1 MPITTAQNGCD
12 ALAPEAQAGDLQKP
26 SDAEL
31 QPAAVAALLS
41 RESTALPI
49 APVHRAV
56 VTTGMLVEVKKA
68 YDLAMAATQV

>member
-1 MPITTAQNGCD
+1 MATAQNGCD

-26 SDAEL
+26 SAAEL

-56 VTTGMLVEVKKA
+56 VTTGLLAEVKKA